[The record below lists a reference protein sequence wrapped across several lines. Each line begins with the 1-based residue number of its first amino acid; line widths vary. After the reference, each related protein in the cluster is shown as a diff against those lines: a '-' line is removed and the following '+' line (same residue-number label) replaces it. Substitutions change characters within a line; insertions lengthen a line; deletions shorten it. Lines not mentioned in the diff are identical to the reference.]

1 MNKKAI
7 NTVFIVGIFAIV
19 MAMFSGVSSASNFGQ
34 VCTGLSSGK
43 IDVSGSYK
51 TLTITAPEGKLIS
64 RYCVKAG
71 SVNQDLGPE
80 YVDVNP
86 PSESVVISHSSGKDI
101 SHYSIEYVNTPTT
114 TTSSTSSTTSS
125 TTTSTTTSSTTTT
138 TEPTTT
144 TTEPITTTTEP
155 TTTTSSTT
163 STSSTSSTT
172 STTQPVT
179 TTSTSTSTSTTLPVT
194 TTTVVPTTTTI
205 PTTTIN
211 VTTTEPA
218 PAIMYQTI
226 DRLASTGSDV
236 YILAGIGLLMISV
249 GALALILDKKSNKV
263 D

>member
-19 MAMFSGVSSASNFGQ
+19 MAMFSGVSSAKTLDS
-34 VCTGLSSGK
+34 VCAGLSSGK

-51 TLTITAPEGKLIS
+51 TLTVTAPEGKLIS

-86 PSESVVISHSSGKDI
+86 PSESVIISHSSGKDI

-138 TEPTTT
+138 TEP
-144 TTEPITTTTEP
+144 ITTTTEP
-155 TTTTSSTT
+155 TTT
-163 STSSTSSTT
+163 TSSTSSTT

-218 PAIMYQTI
+218 PTIMYQTI